1 MSHFQGFDHQNNG
14 AGTAGILAGIMTG
27 VGTFLG
33 SEWAWWK
40 AGFGPWPWV
49 NPDGKSATIH
59 AYFLYL
65 IHSVFPNHVSDL
77 NDGQTWGEFH
87 YWLIS
92 HHLND
97 SFFASFWIPLTLGIL
112 AGLLT
117 AWFVFRSV
125 NRPRAGYI
133 RGSRIN

>member
-1 MSHFQGFDHQNNG
+1 MSEGEEFGNRNSNAGMVGFL
-14 AGTAGILAGIMTG
+14 TGILAGA
-27 VGTFLG
+27 GTYLG

-40 AGFGPWPWV
+40 GGFGPWTW
-49 NPDGKSATIH
+49 NSPDGKPGTIH

-77 NDGQTWGEFH
+77 NGGQTWGEFR

-97 SFFASFWIPLTLGIL
+97 SFFASFWVPLTLSFL
-112 AGLLT
+112 TGLVT
-117 AWFVFRSV
+117 AWFVVRTI
-125 NRPRAGYI
+125 NRQRKSYL
-133 RGSRIN
+133 RGSRIH